1 MKESSKRRDE
11 LTVSRQRQTRIKT
24 AARKIV
30 LSTESVSSLERCE
43 LARSILSL
51 TVAPAKRPAHYSES
65 ALLIRGRQWS
75 CEPDLGSRKVLLLP
89 KHVLRLK
96 FNTNWGLGQIGSEM
110 YVPISLQIIT

>member
-1 MKESSKRRDE
+1 MKENSKRRDE
-11 LTVSRQRQTRIKT
+11 LTVSRQTRIKT

-30 LSTESVSSLERCE
+30 LSTERVSSLERCE

-51 TVAPAKRPAHYSES
+51 TVAPAKRPAHCSES

-96 FNTNWGLGQIGSEM
+96 FNTNWDRSAPKCTYL
-110 YVPISLQIIT
+110 YRFK